1 MPKPFCTYEQQ
12 IQLLRGKQMIVA
24 DEAFAKDMLRRCGYF
39 ALISG
44 YKDLLKDPTTK
55 NYRNGTR
62 FEDIV
67 VIYQFDEQLREL
79 TLRHLLQV
87 ERNIR
92 SALSYAFCD
101 IFGDSQTAYLSVQ
114 NYDASSP
121 AKQKQINKLIKILTD
136 LITKPQKY
144 PYINHYKANQQ
155 DVPLWALVNALSFGT
170 ISKFYELSK
179 PQIQSAISRDFSS
192 INESQLRKL
201 LEVQIGRAHV

>member
-1 MPKPFCTYEQQ
+1 MLAGPAIGGVPAGAPF
-12 IQLLRGKQMIVA
+12 
-24 DEAFAKDMLRRCGYF
+24 
-39 ALISG
+39 
-44 YKDLLKDPTTK
+44 
-55 NYRNGTR
+55 
-62 FEDIV
+62 
-67 VIYQFDEQLREL
+67 
-79 TLRHLLQV
+79 
-87 ERNIR
+87 
-92 SALSYAFCD
+92 SY
-101 IFGDSQTAYLSVQ
+101 
-114 NYDASSP
+114 YDASSP

-201 LEVQIGRAHV
+201 LEVLTDFRNVCAHEEKLLDMMGMPANWKRVTAYKKD